1 MPIVKWIKDPAEV
14 KGMNQRWLEKFK
26 AKNFSARSMDDIL
39 LFFGGM
45 AEFGL
50 MNKEY
55 KQVVDDAVEQYR
67 EICQYYEMRGTDI
80 KLLIVANESEFKL
93 AIYTGDWKQIQE
105 EGKWRNPVRMEMIP
119 EAMEQIMGGN
129 PNTDQF
135 FFKGDLTVVGPLK
148 LAILGREWVRTY
160 YEENGIEID

>member
-1 MPIVKWIKDPAEV
+1 
-14 KGMNQRWLEKFK
+14 
-26 AKNFSARSMDDIL
+26 
-39 LFFGGM
+39 
-45 AEFGL
+45 
-50 MNKEY
+50 
-55 KQVVDDAVEQYR
+55 
-67 EICQYYEMRGTDI
+67 
-80 KLLIVANESEFKL
+80 
-93 AIYTGDWKQIQE
+93 
-105 EGKWRNPVRMEMIP
+105 MIP